1 MAQGRAIGVSLAQQI
16 AKVEKDLT
24 EVRDVFLAEMANEI
38 VNTSPVWAG
47 QYVTSHSIGTRS
59 AAGRFTGTIETGMTD
74 KTSYPEAYKAE
85 GRANLMSD
93 INALPKDA
101 PLIYLNNNAPHAQ
114 IVESGGWE
122 RRKPPYKVYASAV
135 ARSDIHLATA
145 IAKVRGGQ

>member
-16 AKVEKDLT
+16 AKVERDLT

-47 QYVTSHSIGTRS
+47 QYVTSHSISTKS
-59 AAGRFTGTIETGMTD
+59 AAGRFTGTIETGMTE
-74 KTSYPEAYKAE
+74 KTAYPEAYKAE

-93 INALPKDA
+93 INALPKEA
-101 PLIYLNNNAPHAQ
+101 PLVYLNNNAPHAQ
-114 IVESGGWE
+114 IVESGGWDSG
-122 RRKPPYKVYASAV
+122 KPPYKVYANAV
-135 ARSDIHLATA
+135 ARSGIHMATA